1 MEEAHL
7 LCLPEGQLSVH
18 RAAAEHPVVLETVRC
33 RLGLE
38 AEGEHLVVEVRSHLG
53 VEEAVRPEVA
63 VAAHYPVVE
72 VRNPI
77 HKGVSN
83 QTIEVYRPRSCR
95 GNLYAITDWHEAEEY
110 ERSIHTP

>member
-1 MEEAHL
+1 M
-7 LCLPEGQLSVH
+7 
-18 RAAAEHPVVLETVRC
+18 
-33 RLGLE
+33 
-38 AEGEHLVVEVRSHLG
+38 VEVRSHLG

-95 GNLYAITDWHEAEEY
+95 GNLYAIWDWHEGEN